1 MQRLYA
7 AMLSPW
13 GLLSAVGVQV
23 FWTEEPGLW
32 SPPLTVMGRWTA
44 KQVLAV
50 CGHPAGNLLLLLPLS
65 SNFAG
70 I

>member
-1 MQRLYA
+1 MQCLCA

-23 FWTEEPGLW
+23 FWPGEPGLW

-50 CGHPAGNLLLLLPLS
+50 CEHPAGNLLLLLSLG
-65 SNFAG
+65 SNFSG